1 MEKHLHIIAFD
12 IPYPPNYGGA
22 IDVFFRIRALS
33 ESGVKIILHCFEYNR
48 KRAAELDNLCVQ
60 VIYYKRNT
68 SLLSHLSLLPYT
80 VKSRKNAALIANL
93 KKDNYPILFDGLMC
107 CYYLGAS
114 ELRSRMK
121 IYREANIEHHYYFE
135 LYKATPLGFSKLY
148 YLTESFK
155 FWLFEKQLRQAQ
167 QIFAISD
174 VDKTYYATTFPTAQ
188 VNFIPCFHGNNAI
201 SIDCIQGDYLLY
213 HGNLSVPENE
223 KSAIYLCQQVF
234 SKLSY
239 KCIITGMNPSEKL
252 QKIALQFPNIKLIA
266 NPGNDELK
274 TLVTHAQVHVLIT
287 FQSTGLKIKLLNTL
301 FSGKHV
307 VANDKMLAGSGL
319 EAICH
324 IASTPE
330 KQIEKCNELMQQPFN
345 QSEIEKRTLLL
356 IPNFSNKYLADR
368 IIELV

>member
-1 MEKHLHIIAFD
+1 MDKHLHIVAFD

-22 IDVFFRIRALS
+22 IDVFFRIKALS

-48 KRAAELDNLCVQ
+48 ERADELDKLCTQ

-80 VKSRKNAALIANL
+80 VRSRKNADLIANL
-93 KKDNYPILFDGLMC
+93 KKNNHPILFDGLMS
-107 CYYLGAS
+107 CYYLNS
-114 ELRSRMK
+114 KYLTNRLK
-121 IYREANIEHHYYFE
+121 FYREANIEHHYYFE
-135 LYKATPLGFSKLY
+135 LYKATPLGFSKFY

-155 FWLFEKQLRQAQ
+155 FWLFEKQLHQAQ
-167 QIFAISD
+167 QIFAISE
-174 VDKTYYATTFPTAQ
+174 VDKIYYSSKFPSAQ
-188 VNFIPCFHGNNAI
+188 VNFIPCFHGNESI
-201 SIDCIQGDYLLY
+201 SINCNQGDYLLY

-223 KSAIYLCQQVF
+223 KSAIYLCEHVF
-234 SKLSY
+234 SKLAHT
-239 KCIITGMNPSEKL
+239 CIIAGMNPSEKL

-274 TLVTHAQVHVLIT
+274 TLVTNAQVHVLIT

-301 FSGKHV
+301 FAGKHV
-307 VANDKMLAGSGL
+307 VVNDKMVVGSGL
-319 EAICH
+319 DAICH
-324 IASTPE
+324 LASTPE

-345 QSEIEKRTLLL
+345 QSEIEKRTSLL

-368 IIELV
+368 IIELI